1 MTLTHLENTLC
12 KIQSNEFTISVF
24 GLGYVGFPLSVRLAS
39 SGFKVI
45 GVDTDSRKIEDL
57 KNNILVE
64 SQREFQEALP
74 QILENGN
81 FSLSEHPIR
90 SNEPRIGIICV
101 PTPVPNGEVNSETFV
116 FSAVEKFLDTSKR
129 GDILIIESS
138 VRGGTTDKAIQMVKS
153 RGYTLGEDFGVCFC
167 PERIDPLNKKWKLE
181 NIPRI
186 ISASDDTTFQIAQ
199 KVYEPVNNSNL
210 YRVSSPKVAEI
221 VKSFENTFRLVN
233 ISLVNEL
240 AMLCDKLGIN
250 VKEVTDAAATKPFGF
265 MPFSSGAGAGGH
277 CIPKDSTF
285 LADSAKQNGMN
296 FFSIENAL
304 EINYIIPRYIA
315 GTIEKTL
322 DELHLQKSV
331 LVCGLTYKPDVE
343 DMRDSPGFK
352 IANEFSERK
361 FAVSAYDPYYKDEL
375 EEKYLIENHLGRLD
389 FEIKTNLYY
398 DLIKKYDCIC
408 IVQHHTKT
416 RHLLE
421 KIYKK
426 SLVPFIYDC
435 QNKISYDPKS
445 KTILKGL
452 GYTTNEMKYLQSQNI
467 LT

>member
-1 MTLTHLENTLC
+1 MTLLENTLC

-24 GLGYVGFPLSVRLAS
+24 GLGYVGFPLSVRLAM

-57 KNNILVE
+57 KNNTLIE
-64 SQREFQEALP
+64 SQREFQEDFS

-101 PTPVPNGEVNSETFV
+101 PTPVPNGDVNSETFV
-116 FSAVEKFLDTSKR
+116 FSAIEKFLDTSKR

-153 RGYTLGEDFGVCFC
+153 RGYSLGEDFGVCFC

-186 ISASDDTTFQIAQ
+186 ISASDDTTYQIAQ
-199 KVYEPVNNSNL
+199 KMYEPVNNSNL
-210 YRVSSPKVAEI
+210 YRVSSPKVAET
-221 VKSFENTFRLVN
+221 VKSFENAFRLVN

-240 AMLCDKLGIN
+240 AMLCDKQGIN
-250 VKEVTDAAATKPFGF
+250 VNEVTDAAATKPFGF

-285 LADSAKQNGMN
+285 LTDSAKQNGMN
-296 FFSIENAL
+296 FFSIENAI
-304 EINYIIPRYIA
+304 ETNHVIPRYIA
-315 GTIEKTL
+315 GAIEKTL
-322 DELHLQKSV
+322 DEMHLQKSV
-331 LVCGLTYKPDVE
+331 LVCGLAYKPDVE

-361 FAVSAYDPYYKDEL
+361 FAISAYDPYYKDEL
-375 EEKYLIENHLGRLD
+375 TKKYLIENHLGRLD
-389 FEIKTNLYY
+389 FEIKSNLDYE
-398 DLIKKYDCIC
+398 LIKEYDCIC
-408 IVQHHTKT
+408 IVQHHAKT
-416 RHLLE
+416 RQLLE
-421 KIYKK
+421 QIYKK
-426 SLVPFIYDC
+426 GLVPLVYDC

-452 GYTTNEMKYLQSQNI
+452 GYTTNEMKYLQSQSI

>member
-1 MTLTHLENTLC
+1 MTLLENTLC

-24 GLGYVGFPLSVRLAS
+24 GLGYVGFPLSVRLAM

-57 KNNILVE
+57 KNNTLIE
-64 SQREFQEALP
+64 SQMEFQEDFS

-101 PTPVPNGEVNSETFV
+101 PTPVPNGDVNSETFV
-116 FSAVEKFLDTSKR
+116 FSAIEKFLDTSKR

-153 RGYTLGEDFGVCFC
+153 RGYSLGEDFGVCFC

-186 ISASDDTTFQIAQ
+186 ISASDDTTYQIAQ
-199 KVYEPVNNSNL
+199 KMYEPVNNSNL
-210 YRVSSPKVAEI
+210 YRVSSPKVAET
-221 VKSFENTFRLVN
+221 VKSFENAFRLVN

-240 AMLCDKLGIN
+240 AMLCDKQGIN
-250 VKEVTDAAATKPFGF
+250 VNEVTDAAATKPFGF

-296 FFSIENAL
+296 FFSIENAID
-304 EINYIIPRYIA
+304 INNIIPRYIA

-322 DELHLQKSV
+322 DEMHLEKSV
-331 LVCGLTYKPDVE
+331 LVCGLAYKPDVE

-361 FAVSAYDPYYKDEL
+361 FAISAHDPYYKDEL
-375 EEKYLIENHLGRLD
+375 TEKYLIENHLVKLD
-389 FEIKTNLYY
+389 FEIKSNLDYE
-398 DLIKKYDCIC
+398 LIKKYDCIC
-408 IVQHHTKT
+408 IVQHHAKT
-416 RHLLE
+416 RNLLE
-421 KIYKK
+421 QIYKK
-426 SLVPFIYDC
+426 SLVPLIYDC
-435 QNKISYDPKS
+435 QNQIRYDPRSKS
-445 KTILKGL
+445 ILKGL
-452 GYTTNEMKYLQSQNI
+452 GNSSNEMKYLQSQSI
-467 LT
+467 FT